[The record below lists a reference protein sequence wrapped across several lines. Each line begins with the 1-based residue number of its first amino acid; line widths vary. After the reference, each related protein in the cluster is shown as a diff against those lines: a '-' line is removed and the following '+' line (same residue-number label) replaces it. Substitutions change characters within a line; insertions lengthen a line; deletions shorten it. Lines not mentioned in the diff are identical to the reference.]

1 MKIGNLIVKDG
12 VLLAPLAGVSNRP
25 FRVLS
30 IKAGAAF
37 TYTEMISSEGII
49 RNQERTK
56 EMMHFKSDE
65 QPLGIQLFGSD
76 PKVMEEAAAITVKE
90 FNPDLID
97 INFGCPVKKVV
108 NKNGGSA
115 VLRDLQLTE
124 DIIKGTVQG
133 AGDTPVTIKI
143 RTGWDEAHPVFEK
156 VGEIAQRAG
165 AKAIS
170 LHARSR
176 AKGFSG
182 NADWNSIKLLKQAVD
197 ITVIGNGDIKSP
209 QDVIRMKE
217 ETDCDGVMIGR
228 AAMGN
233 PFIFQQINHYLK
245 TGELLEN
252 PTLHEKI
259 EMARLHAGLMKEQFG
274 EERGAKMMR
283 RYLGWY
289 IKGFRGASELRPI
302 LFGVNRIED
311 IDQVFDDYIHGRL
324 DILSHEK
331 ENEIKKIN

>member
-1 MKIGNLIVKDG
+1 MKIGNLIVKRG

-30 IKAGAAF
+30 IKAGAAL

-65 QPLGIQLFGSD
+65 QPLGIQLFGAN
-76 PKVMEEAAAITVKE
+76 PQVMEEAAAITVKE
-90 FNPDLID
+90 FNPDIID

-115 VLRDLQLTE
+115 VLKDLQLTE
-124 DIIKGTVQG
+124 DIIKATVHG

-143 RTGWDEAHPVFEK
+143 RTGWDEANPVFEK

-165 AKAIS
+165 AKAVS

-182 NADWNSIKLLKQAVD
+182 DADWNSIKLLKQAVD
-197 ITVIGNGDIKSP
+197 IPVIGNGDIRTP
-209 QDVIRMKE
+209 QDVIKMQE
-217 ETDCDGVMIGR
+217 ETGCDGVMIGR

-233 PFIFQQINHYLK
+233 PFIFKQINHYID
-245 TGELLEN
+245 TGEILEN
-252 PTLHEKI
+252 PTMQEKI
-259 EMARLHAGLMKEQFG
+259 EMARLHAELMKEQFG

-283 RYLGWY
+283 RFLGWY

-302 LFGVNRIED
+302 LFEVNTIEE
-311 IDQVFDDYIHGRL
+311 IDKVFDDYLHGRL
-324 DILSHEK
+324 NILMHEK
-331 ENEIKKIN
+331 EENEIN